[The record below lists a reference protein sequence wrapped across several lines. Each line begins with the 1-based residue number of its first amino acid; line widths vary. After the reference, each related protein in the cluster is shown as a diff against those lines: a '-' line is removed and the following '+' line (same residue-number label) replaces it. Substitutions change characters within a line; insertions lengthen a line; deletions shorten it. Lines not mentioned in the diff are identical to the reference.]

1 MRLPL
6 VLMCLMA
13 SFYTFSAC
21 ALRNLASFYEAP
33 PSFFALHA
41 LPVDPPGLLE
51 PGHMLVP
58 YAVSCTL
65 DPPELHAPGHLFLVP
80 YALSCTSD
88 PPEPQA
94 PGPSFIHALRC
105 LLRCPLILLAP
116 SPAISPHRLSWLG
129 PFFSL
134 FLPPF
139 LFLFLFLVIRGIATD
154 EDGESKEN
162 GRKACHA
169 QLHIYHLSAG
179 CQHILIFLFLHFC
192 RCLVSHNC

>member
-65 DPPELHAPGHLFLVP
+65 DPPEL
-80 YALSCTSD
+80 
-88 PPEPQA
+88 QA